1 MKKILFT
8 KEFIL
13 FFVLISVVLINSYV
27 SPYFF
32 DLTNLVDSTFL
43 FSEKAIIALI
53 MTLIIISRQIDLSVA
68 SIIAISSCVFGYFN
82 SLGFSFFLSSSL
94 TLISGLLCGAF
105 NGFLIT
111 FYAIPQ

>member
-1 MKKILFT
+1 MKKILF
-8 KEFIL
+8 KIYFI
-13 FFVLISVVLINSYV
+13 FCFNFYCLINSYV

-68 SIIAISSCVFGYFN
+68 SIIAISLVFLVILIRWDFHFFHPV
-82 SLGFSFFLSSSL
+82 SLIVVCFVV
-94 TLISGLLCGAF
+94 LLMDF
-105 NGFLIT
+105 
-111 FYAIPQ
+111 

>member
-13 FFVLISVVLINSYV
+13 LFVLISVFLINTYI

-32 DLTNLVDSTFL
+32 DLTNLIDSTFL

-68 SIIAISSCVFGYFN
+68 SIIAISACVFGYFN
-82 SLGFSFFLSSSL
+82 SLGFSFFFF
-94 TLISGLLCGAF
+94 I
-105 NGFLIT
+105 
-111 FYAIPQ
+111 